1 MFWYWIWDSF
11 TTGEEEDKNQ
21 NISEYCNWLLTVNR
35 QWDMWFKIYIHKNNL
50 ILNGFNYSYLNHIRL
65 KKFRGNIV
73 IFISNCMIVRLK
85 KSMYQITKKLL
96 ACAQWED
103 DLIRLGPVQ
112 AFNQIL
118 CDSDFKYCNCIVVQ
132 ISN

>member
-1 MFWYWIWDSF
+1 MFWYWIWDFF

-73 IFISNCMIVRLK
+73 IFISKISFFKHYFIWDRILSANLFSNSFFV
-85 KSMYQITKKLL
+85 YQRKGFINAEL
-96 ACAQWED
+96 
-103 DLIRLGPVQ
+103 DLRNYVTSLNTIRWP
-112 AFNQIL
+112 
-118 CDSDFKYCNCIVVQ
+118 K
-132 ISN
+132 